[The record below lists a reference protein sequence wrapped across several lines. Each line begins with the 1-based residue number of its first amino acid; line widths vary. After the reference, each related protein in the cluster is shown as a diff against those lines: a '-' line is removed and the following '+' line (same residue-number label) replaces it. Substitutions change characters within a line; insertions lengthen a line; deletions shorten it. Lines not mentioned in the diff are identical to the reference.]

1 MKLGAK
7 EQVLLAIYTEY
18 QKDLPN
24 MTNVNNTALNMD
36 IDVFHIALEKLQNEE
51 YVKDVAFFASDNNRF
66 YTVDISKIKLTKNG
80 IDFVEKCFGIKKELT
95 AEDKLKYIIKQCGIY
110 GYKALKDFGST
121 ALSALTVSV
130 LN

>member
-1 MKLGAK
+1 MLVGKETIMKLGAK

-36 IDVFHIALEKLQNEE
+36 VDVFHIALEKLQNEE

-66 YTVDISKIKLTKNG
+66 YTVDISKMKLTKTG
-80 IDFVEKCFGIKKELT
+80 IEV
-95 AEDKLKYIIKQCGIY
+95 
-110 GYKALKDFGST
+110 
-121 ALSALTVSV
+121 
-130 LN
+130 